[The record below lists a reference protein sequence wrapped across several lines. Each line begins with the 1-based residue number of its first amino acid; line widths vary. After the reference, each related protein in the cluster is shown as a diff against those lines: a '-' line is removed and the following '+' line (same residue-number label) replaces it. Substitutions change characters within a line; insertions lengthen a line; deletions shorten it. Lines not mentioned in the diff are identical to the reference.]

1 MKIKQ
6 RGITGIIVGSVMILI
21 YIVLHLN
28 IAWYNDTRIWV
39 FALAPVGEVRSSY
52 GCDALTLKPAIL
64 NTPYGNIE
72 MPIFT
77 KIGYNNGSHS
87 SFINF
92 IVPNNRL
99 KHNIVIYGNKMNVG
113 SIFKFYKNKY
123 LDRANNQDAFAGAYS
138 KQKAILGNH
147 TLGIEKV
154 NTIKKDNYEELEFI
168 LIEVPD
174 ILYLSDGTEI
184 STIYMNGTKPP
195 SSLKIKNDGKWFF
208 GLEDGGLTFPIK
220 KPTDTDYTY
229 YEDISFKENWGDF
242 IGGTKADEWR

>member
-1 MKIKQ
+1 VDVKIKQ
-6 RGITGIIVGSVMILI
+6 RGITGIIMGSVMILI

-39 FALAPVGEVRSSY
+39 FALAPVREVRSNF
-52 GCDALTLKPAIL
+52 GCDAITLKPAIL

-77 KIGYNNGSHS
+77 KIGYNSGSHS

-113 SIFKFYKNKY
+113 SIFQFYRNQY
-123 LDRANNQDAFAGAYS
+123 IDWENNHDAFAGAYS
-138 KQKAILGNH
+138 KQKAILGNY

-154 NTIKKDNYEELEFI
+154 NTTKKDNYEELEFI
-168 LIEVPD
+168 LTEIPD

-184 STIYMNGTKPP
+184 HSVNKWGIKPP
-195 SSLKIKNDGKWFF
+195 MSLKIINDETWILKI
-208 GLEDGGLTFPIK
+208 EEGGFTFPVK

-229 YEDISFKENWGDF
+229 YEDISFKENWGYF
-242 IGGTKADEWR
+242 IDGIIEDE